1 MKEDGINEMPAK
13 SGPRILS
20 SSKIQHESKEEEE
33 ERKRENKTKTNKER
47 AKSKNN
53 VQNTTVGSPELQKQR
68 NATMNAY
75 TLVYK
80 S

>member
-1 MKEDGINEMPAK
+1 MKAK
-13 SGPRILS
+13 
-20 SSKIQHESKEEEE
+20 KKKKKE

-53 VQNTTVGSPELQKQR
+53 VQNTTVGSAELQKQR